1 MPRHQ
6 LDSDMSWVR
15 QVINNMRQVW
25 TKYILRII
33 TKVTNRVNIDFSYVF
48 RITTQIRDFW

>member
-15 QVINNMRQVW
+15 QVINNKRQVW